1 MVFYAGNLQEIRCML
16 NTCMMSLCKCESP
29 DFQKRRII
37 KRVYSIYSKLVP
49 DNFPDD
55 KRRSLVA
62 KAIFQLVPS
71 S

>member
-1 MVFYAGNLQEIRCML
+1 ML
-16 NTCMMSLCKCESP
+16 NTCMMSLGKCESP

-37 KRVYSIYSKLVP
+37 KKGRYQLVP
-49 DNFPDD
+49 DNFLDD